1 VHHPTEEMGT
11 ELPARRITGFF
22 SGNGAA
28 QAEFCI
34 GAKVGRLLSRRR
46 FAKINM
52 LVPARNAQRDAVVL
66 NVRSCLHPVRV
77 HRSDQLVPAIRRL
90 FVKQ

>member
-1 VHHPTEEMGT
+1 MGT

-66 NVRSCLHPVRV
+66 LV
-77 HRSDQLVPAIRRL
+77 HSGIHRL
-90 FVKQ
+90 FVEQ